1 MSLNQHQS
9 PQSAPD
15 WTHFFRD
22 AEGKIVI
29 AQYPNWPLW
38 VWLSA
43 TLLENMLVGGVGL
56 SLARITSFAAIA
68 YWAYLEIVSGVN
80 PFTENAWGL
89 GGFVLLFVVY
99 SRLSS
104 QFLS

>member
-1 MSLNQHQS
+1 MSPNQDQS

-29 AQYPNWPLW
+29 AQFPNWPLW
-38 VWLSA
+38 VWLGA
-43 TLLENMLVGGVGL
+43 TPLENMLVGGVGL
-56 SLARITSFAAIA
+56 SLSRITSFAAIA

-80 PFTENAWGL
+80 PFRKCL